1 MKSKIEIKG
10 EKEDFS
16 AYILFTIA
24 VLSWALNTVLA
35 KGMIN
40 EIKPISLSFF
50 RWFTA
55 LCFILP
61 FGLRRVIE
69 QKEIIK
75 ANWLKIVI
83 LSIFSISLYNSLLY
97 YSAQFTTATNISFVI
112 ASTPAITFILSWI
125 FLRQQESILK
135 VIGMLI
141 SLIGMLFIVFK
152 GSLSNLFS
160 LVVNI
165 GDLIVFIAVVSWS
178 IYSVLFKYIKL
189 NIDPVAFLT
198 ITIIAGLPFILPFY
212 IWEVSVYG
220 LFAINTTNISIIL
233 FLGLFPSIIS
243 YLCWNEGV
251 KRVGPNMASIFLYL
265 IPVFASVIAFI
276 YLGERLYFYHIA
288 GGVLIAAGLILYCRR
303 D

>member
-35 KGMIN
+35 KGMIS

-212 IWEVSVYG
+212 IWEIFVYG

-233 FLGLFPSIIS
+233 FLGLFPSIVS

-251 KRVGPNMASIFLYL
+251 KRAGPNMASIFLYL

>member
-1 MKSKIEIKG
+1 MKNKIEIKG

-35 KGMIN
+35 KGMIS

-125 FLRQQESILK
+125 FLRQQESTLK

-233 FLGLFPSIIS
+233 FLGLFPSIVS

-251 KRVGPNMASIFLYL
+251 KRAGPNMASIFLYL

>member
-35 KGMIN
+35 KGMIS

-125 FLRQQESILK
+125 FLRQQESTLK

-165 GDLIVFIAVVSWS
+165 GDLIVFIAVISWS

-212 IWEVSVYG
+212 IWEISVYG

-233 FLGLFPSIIS
+233 FLGLFPSIVS

-251 KRVGPNMASIFLYL
+251 KRAGPNMASIFLYL